1 MQDSYKEIFLSESQE
16 YLKNISS
23 CLVQLESNPAELKSL
38 NEIFRCAHTLKGMSA
53 TMGYDKIAALTHQ
66 MEDLLDEL
74 RGQKKPVTSE
84 MVDAL
89 FSCIDI
95 LEQAIQDVRLNQDSN
110 IDFNTCIL
118 NLKKFLASE
127 PVSVNTQPSHT
138 STQAGALSQDDASG
152 WLEARK
158 KEHSIFKIE
167 VTIAKSC
174 LMKEARAFLIVT
186 HLKKMGEILQAVP
199 PLEDLSAARFDNFF
213 TIILASKERQEEICE
228 DLLNISE
235 VEDIAISLAK
245 DKSPAVQNTSAAAA
259 AAGPEPAYVKKI
271 QSMRIPVQRL
281 DRIMNLIGELTIAKI
296 QLMQMV
302 ETHNTYGLEEIS
314 ITLDRLTSTLQ
325 DEIMHTRLLP
335 ASYIL
340 DTFNRL
346 VRDLSHKLNKDA
358 ALEISGGEIELD
370 RIVLDEISDPLI
382 HLLRNSVDHGIEEP
396 QERRAKGKNP
406 KGKISILVS
415 RQKGQIY
422 IEVADDG
429 KGIDIAGVRAVAI
442 EKKLLTEAEAA
453 NLDERKTL
461 ELIAMPGFSTAK
473 KVTDVSGRGVGLD
486 VVKVKI
492 ESLGGR
498 LEFETNPDAGTR
510 FILTLPLTL
519 AIIKAMLVKVHQEI
533 LLIPIMNIRE
543 TIKVKPQ
550 DIKLVH
556 NFQVVNV
563 RDEIIPILRMDKELD
578 IPDDPYEQEENSKSL
593 PLIIIEYRKKAL
605 GLVVS
610 KIVGEQDI
618 VVKPLPAFVK
628 RTKGIAG
635 ATILGDG
642 KVALILDVMSL
653 H

>member
-1 MQDSYKEIFLSESQE
+1 MQDSYREIFLSESQE

-23 CLVQLESNPAELKSL
+23 CLVKLENNPADLKSL

-74 RGQKKPVTSE
+74 RGHKKPVTSE
-84 MVDAL
+84 IVDAL

-95 LEQAIQDVRLNQDSN
+95 LEQSIQDVRLNQDSN

-127 PVSVNTQPSHT
+127 PASVNTQPSHT
-138 STQAGALSQDDASG
+138 SAQAGALSQDDTSG

-158 KEHSIFKIE
+158 KGHSIFRIK
-167 VTIAKSC
+167 VTIAKNC
-174 LMKEARAFLIVT
+174 PMKEARAFLIVT

-213 TIILASKERQEEICE
+213 TIVLASKERQEEIHQ

-235 VEDIAISLAK
+235 VDDIAISLAE
-245 DKSPAVQNTSAAAA
+245 DKSPAAQNTASA

-340 DTFNRL
+340 DAFSRL
-346 VRDLSHKLNKDA
+346 VRDLSHKLNKDV

-422 IEVADDG
+422 IEVTDDG
-429 KGIDIAGVRAVAI
+429 KGIDIAGVRAVAV

-498 LEFETNPDAGTR
+498 LEFETKPDAGTR

-519 AIIKAMLVKVHQEI
+519 AIIKAMLVKVHREI
-533 LLIPIMNIRE
+533 LLIPLMNIRE

-563 RDEIIPILRMDKELD
+563 RNEIIPILRMDKELD
-578 IPDDPYEQEENSKSL
+578 IPDDPYEQEENGKGL

-610 KIVGEQDI
+610 KIIGEQDI

-653 H
+653 R

>member
-1 MQDSYKEIFLSESQE
+1 MQDSYREIFLSESQE

-23 CLVQLESNPAELKSL
+23 CLVKLESNPADLKSL

-74 RGQKKPVTSE
+74 RGQKMPVTSE
-84 MVDAL
+84 IVDAL

-95 LEQAIQDVRLNQDSN
+95 LEQSIQDVRLNQDSN
-110 IDFNTCIL
+110 IDFSACIL
-118 NLKKFLASE
+118 NLKKFLIPE
-127 PVSVNTQPSHT
+127 PASVNTQPGHT
-138 STQAGALSQDDASG
+138 SAQGSSLSQDDTSG

-158 KEHSIFKIE
+158 KGHSIFRIKI
-167 VTIAKSC
+167 TIAKNC
-174 LMKEARAFLIVT
+174 PMKEARAFLIVT

-199 PLEDLSAARFDNFF
+199 SLEDLSAARFDNFF
-213 TIILASKERQEEICE
+213 TIILASKERQEEIHQ

-235 VEDIAISLAK
+235 VEDIAISLAE
-245 DKSPAVQNTSAAAA
+245 DKSPAAQSTASA

-340 DTFNRL
+340 DAFSRL
-346 VRDLSHKLNKDA
+346 VRDLSHKLNKDV
-358 ALEISGGEIELD
+358 ALDISGGEIELD

-396 QERRAKGKNP
+396 QERKAKGKNP

-429 KGIDIAGVRAVAI
+429 KGIDIARVRAVAV

-486 VVKVKI
+486 VVKIKI

-498 LEFETNPDAGTR
+498 LEFETKPEEGTR

-533 LLIPIMNIRE
+533 LLIPLMNIRE

-563 RDEIIPILRMDKELD
+563 RDEVIPILRMDKELD
-578 IPDDPYEQEENSKSL
+578 IPDDPYEQEENGKKI

-618 VVKPLPAFVK
+618 VVKPLPSFVK

-653 H
+653 R

>member
-16 YLKNISS
+16 YLKNISA
-23 CLVQLESNPAELKSL
+23 CLVKLESNPADLKSL

-53 TMGYDKIAALTHQ
+53 TMGYDKIAALTHK

-74 RGQKKPVTSE
+74 RGQKKAVTSE

-110 IDFNTCIL
+110 IDFNACIL
-118 NLKKFLASE
+118 NLRKFLSEGPASLNAE
-127 PVSVNTQPSHT
+127 PGYASART
-138 STQAGALSQDDASG
+138 GALSEDDTSG

-158 KEHSIFKIE
+158 KGCAVFRIK
-167 VTIAKSC
+167 VTIAKNC
-174 LMKEARAFLIVT
+174 PMKEARAFLIVT

-199 PLEDLSAARFDNFF
+199 SLEDLSAARFDNFF
-213 TIILASKERQEEICE
+213 TIILASKERQEEIHE

-235 VEDIAISLAK
+235 VEDITIGLAE
-245 DKSPAVQNTSAAAA
+245 DKPKTAQSAAAA
-259 AAGPEPAYVKKI
+259 AAVPEAAYTKKI

-302 ETHNTYGLEEIS
+302 ETHNTYGLDEIS

-335 ASYIL
+335 ANYIL
-340 DTFNRL
+340 DAFNRL
-346 VRDLSHKLNKDA
+346 VRDLSHKLNKDVV
-358 ALEISGGEIELD
+358 LDISGGEIELD
-370 RIVLDEISDPLI
+370 RVVLDEISDPLI
-382 HLLRNSVDHGIEEP
+382 HLLRNAIDHGIEDP
-396 QERRAKGKNP
+396 QERKSRGKSP
-406 KGKISILVS
+406 RGKISISVS

-429 KGIDIAGVRAVAI
+429 KGIDIAGVRAVAV

-453 NLDERKTL
+453 KLDERKTL

-486 VVKVKI
+486 VVKIKI

-498 LEFETNPDAGTR
+498 LEFESKPDEGTR

-533 LLIPIMNIRE
+533 LLIPLMNIRE

-563 RDEIIPILRMDKELD
+563 RDEVIPILRMDKELD
-578 IPDDPYEQEENSKSL
+578 IPEGPYEQEENGKGL

-610 KIVGEQDI
+610 KIIGEQDI

-628 RTKGIAG
+628 KTKGIAG

-653 H
+653 R